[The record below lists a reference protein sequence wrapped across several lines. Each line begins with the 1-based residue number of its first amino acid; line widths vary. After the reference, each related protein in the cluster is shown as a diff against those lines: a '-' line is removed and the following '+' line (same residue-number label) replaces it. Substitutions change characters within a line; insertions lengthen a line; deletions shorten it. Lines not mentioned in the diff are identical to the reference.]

1 MDVVSITQPVSP
13 SAIIVTEF
21 HHDYNNDTV
30 VLLAGAT
37 NAANQLAGKVTASGK
52 YVPFAPGASD
62 GSQNVA
68 GFFRAANAVSG
79 SDEAVA
85 IHARG
90 PSIIRQDLLVLPA
103 GISGPQT
110 TAALAQLTA
119 LGIKPVISG

>member
-1 MDVVSITQPVSP
+1 MDVVQIDAPVSP

-30 VLLAGAT
+30 TLLAGAT

-79 SDEAVA
+79 TDEQVA

-90 PSIIRQDLLVLPA
+90 PSVIRQDMLVFPA
-103 GISGPQT
+103 GITGPQT
-110 TAALAQLTA
+110 TAALAQLVA
-119 LGIKPVISG
+119 LGIVPRVTG